1 MQYWFLKVKNHQ
13 KRQIM
18 YKYSKDGISVLSVL
32 DARRAKKSGLFPVK
46 IQVIHNRRQKYY
58 STGQELSKEDWAN
71 LAESKSRR
79 LTEARSNIENSFS
92 IIKGQVEALAE
103 RGDFAFD
110 LLSVRLGRCSTATVN
125 AAIKAKTEE
134 LKRNGQAGTYRS
146 YHALLTAVEEFA
158 GKDIP
163 FSAVTVDWLNRC
175 GRFWTGQK
183 KSKSTLSVYFKMLK
197 AIMNRAKADGI
208 IKEAHFPFGRNRFE
222 IPSAEGRKLA
232 LTLEQIKRL
241 VTYTDGR
248 EETELYRDMWFFSYL
263 CNGINFRDMLYLTYG
278 NIVGGEICFV
288 RAKTMNTSKQVRTI
302 RAVLTPEM
310 RKIMDRWGNPDDGN
324 PGTLIFKFAT
334 GKEDGFATKHL
345 VDTVIQK
352 CNKVLGRIAEAV
364 GLPPVTTYS
373 ARHSFATV
381 LKRSGTNISYISES
395 LGHSNLAITENYL
408 ASFERDERMR
418 NAQLLTKFD

>member
-1 MQYWFLKVKNHQ
+1 
-13 KRQIM
+13 M

-134 LKRNGQAGTYRS
+134 LKHNGQAGTYRS

-197 AIMNRAKADGI
+197 AIMNGQR
-208 IKEAHFPFGRNRFE
+208 
-222 IPSAEGRKLA
+222 
-232 LTLEQIKRL
+232 
-241 VTYTDGR
+241 
-248 EETELYRDMWFFSYL
+248 
-263 CNGINFRDMLYLTYG
+263 
-278 NIVGGEICFV
+278 
-288 RAKTMNTSKQVRTI
+288 RT
-302 RAVLTPEM
+302 A
-310 RKIMDRWGNPDDGN
+310 
-324 PGTLIFKFAT
+324 
-334 GKEDGFATKHL
+334 
-345 VDTVIQK
+345 
-352 CNKVLGRIAEAV
+352 
-364 GLPPVTTYS
+364 
-373 ARHSFATV
+373 
-381 LKRSGTNISYISES
+381 
-395 LGHSNLAITENYL
+395 
-408 ASFERDERMR
+408 
-418 NAQLLTKFD
+418 

>member
-1 MQYWFLKVKNHQ
+1 
-13 KRQIM
+13 M

-46 IQVIHNRRQKYY
+46 IQVIYNRKQKYY

-79 LTEARSNIENSFS
+79 FIEVRSNIENSFS

-110 LLSVRLGRCSTATVN
+110 LLNVRLGRCSTATVN
-125 AAIKAKTEE
+125 ASIKAKIEE
-134 LKRNGQAGTYRS
+134 LRLNGQASTYRS

-183 KSKSTLSVYFKMLK
+183 KSKSTLCAYFKMLK
-197 AIMNRAKADGI
+197 AIMNRARTDGV

-222 IPSAEGRKLA
+222 IPSTEGRKLA
-232 LTLEQIKRL
+232 LTLAQIKKL

-248 EETELYRDMWFFSYL
+248 EDTELYRDLWFFSYL

-278 NIVGGEICFV
+278 NIIGDEICFV
-288 RAKTMNTSKQVRTI
+288 RAKTKNTSKQIRTI
-302 RAVLTPEM
+302 HAVLTPEM
-310 RKIMDRWGNPDDGN
+310 QKIMDRWGNPNDGN
-324 PGTLIFKFAT
+324 PDTLIFKFAT
-334 GKEDGFATKHL
+334 GREDGFATKHL
-345 VDTVIQK
+345 VAMTIQK
-352 CNKVLGRIAEAV
+352 CNRVLKRISQAV
-364 GLPPVTTYS
+364 GLPPVTTYA

-395 LGHSNLAITENYL
+395 LGHSNLMVTENYL
-408 ASFERDERMR
+408 ASFEQDERVK
-418 NAQLLTKFD
+418 NARLLTRFD

>member
-1 MQYWFLKVKNHQ
+1 M
-13 KRQIM
+13 
-18 YKYSKDGISVLSVL
+18 
-32 DARRAKKSGLFPVK
+32 
-46 IQVIHNRRQKYY
+46 
-58 STGQELSKEDWAN
+58 
-71 LAESKSRR
+71 
-79 LTEARSNIENSFS
+79 
-92 IIKGQVEALAE
+92 
-103 RGDFAFD
+103 
-110 LLSVRLGRCSTATVN
+110 N

-408 ASFERDERMR
+408 ASFERDERMK

>member
-1 MQYWFLKVKNHQ
+1 
-13 KRQIM
+13 M

-58 STGQELSKEDWAN
+58 STGQELSKEDWTN

-92 IIKGQVEALAE
+92 VIKGQVEALAE

-248 EETELYRDMWFFSYL
+248 EETELYRDM
-263 CNGINFRDMLYLTYG
+263 
-278 NIVGGEICFV
+278 
-288 RAKTMNTSKQVRTI
+288 
-302 RAVLTPEM
+302 
-310 RKIMDRWGNPDDGN
+310 
-324 PGTLIFKFAT
+324 
-334 GKEDGFATKHL
+334 
-345 VDTVIQK
+345 
-352 CNKVLGRIAEAV
+352 
-364 GLPPVTTYS
+364 
-373 ARHSFATV
+373 
-381 LKRSGTNISYISES
+381 
-395 LGHSNLAITENYL
+395 
-408 ASFERDERMR
+408 
-418 NAQLLTKFD
+418 